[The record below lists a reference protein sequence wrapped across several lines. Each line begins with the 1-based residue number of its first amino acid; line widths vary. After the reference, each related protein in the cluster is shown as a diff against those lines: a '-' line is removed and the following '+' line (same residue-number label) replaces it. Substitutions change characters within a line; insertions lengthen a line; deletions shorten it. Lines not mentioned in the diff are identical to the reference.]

1 MRLILR
7 SADGTHDEGSI
18 MRIIRT
24 TIAAGLVVAGLL
36 SMAAPAMAKNAYI
49 SASTARYYARDAV
62 RDVHPD
68 AFHVKANCDRRS
80 RSLFTCE
87 VSWVR
92 SHVARRYATAR
103 VRGLEREGESLVRTA
118 LIVTHG

>member
-1 MRLILR
+1 
-7 SADGTHDEGSI
+7 
-18 MRIIRT
+18 MRIIRSM
-24 TIAAGLVVAGLL
+24 IAAGLIAAGLL
-36 SMAAPAMAKNAYI
+36 SMAPPTMAKNAYI

-68 AFHVKANCDRRS
+68 AFHIKANCDRRS

-92 SHVARRYATAR
+92 SHVPRRYATAR
-103 VRGLEREGESLVRTA
+103 VRGREWDGESLVRTV
-118 LIVTHG
+118 LIETHG